1 MKTKSKI
8 LVSTFVAAC
17 LAGGSAL
24 AQGYDHRGPQQPGPQ
39 HGPAPVHHGAPPPHH
54 AAPPAHHAPAP
65 HHAAPPHHPVEH
77 HGRGAGP
84 HHSFYKG
91 DRLPSE
97 YRNRQYVIDNW
108 RAHHLSAPPHGYYWV
123 QTGSDYVLAAIATG
137 LIAQIVLSN

>member
-1 MKTKSKI
+1 MNSRSLYMKMKSKI
-8 LVSTFVAAC
+8 LVSTFAAAC

-24 AQGYDHRGPQQPGPQ
+24 AQGYDHHGPQQSAPHHAPPPSHHAGP
-39 HGPAPVHHGAPPPHH
+39 PVHHAP
-54 AAPPAHHAPAP
+54 P

-84 HHSFYKG
+84 RHSFYKG
-91 DRLPSE
+91 DHLPRE
-97 YRNRQYVIDNW
+97 YRTRQYVIDNW

-123 QTGSDYVLAAIATG
+123 QTGGDYVLAAIATG